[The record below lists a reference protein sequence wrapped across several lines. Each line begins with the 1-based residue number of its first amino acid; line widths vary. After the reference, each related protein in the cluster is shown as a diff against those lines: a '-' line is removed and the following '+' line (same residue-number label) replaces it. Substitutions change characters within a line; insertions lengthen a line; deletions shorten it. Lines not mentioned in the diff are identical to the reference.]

1 MVGYAADQMSERTE
15 TRHLPWPLQDAQ
27 IRAVA
32 VSTHAMN
39 VRHLLYAGVST
50 VLLTASTQ
58 AAIKVTPVQGDGG
71 PGFSL
76 KPVPAPANNDAA
88 TAATFTLV
96 DGTRD
101 PNGGTLDVLHDG
113 RVPNGEDEPA
123 ANFFFRAGTDGGRIQ
138 IDLGKVISVK
148 QVNTY
153 SWHGGTRGPQVYRL
167 YAADGAGDGFKAGPK
182 KGTDPVSCGW
192 KLVASVD
199 TRPKEGDGGGQ
210 HAVSIADSD
219 GPIGKFRYLLLDI
232 SLTESRDAF
241 GNTFYSEIDVVAADG
256 PAPTNNSVMDSKP
269 ILKTFEAANGQ
280 YQFTINA
287 AAAPDLAE
295 WAETE
300 LKPVV
305 QEWYPKIVAML
316 PSEGFRAATNVTL
329 RFRNDMGGI
338 PASASGAGVNMNSQ
352 WFRKELKREAR
363 GSVVHELVHVVQ
375 DYGRARRTNPD
386 AIRTPGWLVEGIP
399 DYIRWFLYEPQTKGA
414 EITQRNV
421 ANSRYDASYR
431 VSGNFLDWLG
441 RTHDKDI
448 VRKIN
453 AAAREGNYSEKLWKE
468 WTGKTVLELGAD
480 WKKAH
485 EERLGV
491 AKPAEEAK

>member
-1 MVGYAADQMSERTE
+1 MNI
-15 TRHLPWPLQDAQ
+15 RHLF
-27 IRAVA
+27 
-32 VSTHAMN
+32 
-39 VRHLLYAGVST
+39 YAGVST
-50 VLLTASTQ
+50 VFLTASTQ

-76 KPVPAPANNDAA
+76 KPVPTPANNDAA
-88 TAATFTLV
+88 TSATFTLV

-101 PNGGTLDVLHDG
+101 PNGGSLDVLHDG
-113 RVPNGEDEPA
+113 RVPSGEDEPA
-123 ANFFFRAGTDGGRIQ
+123 ANFFFRSGTDGGRIQ
-138 IDLGKVISVK
+138 IDLGTATSVK
-148 QVNTY
+148 QVNSY

-167 YAADGAGDGFKAGPK
+167 FASDGSGDGFQATPK
-182 KGTDPVSCGW
+182 KDTDPMSCGW

-210 HAVSIADSD
+210 HAVSISDTD
-219 GPIGKFRYLLLDI
+219 GPIGKFHYLLLDI
-232 SLTESRDAF
+232 AKTEPRDAF
-241 GNTFYSEIDVVAADG
+241 GNTFYSEIDVIDADG
-256 PAPTNNSVMDSKP
+256 PAPTSNSVSDSKP

-287 AAAPDLAE
+287 TAAPDLAE

-300 LKPVV
+300 LRPVV

-375 DYGRARRTNPD
+375 SYGRARRTNPD
-386 AIRTPGWLVEGIP
+386 AIRTPGWLTEGIP

-414 EITQRNV
+414 EITKRNL
-421 ANSRYDASYR
+421 ANARYDASYR
-431 VSGNFLDWLG
+431 VSGNFLDWLV

-453 AAAREGNYSEKLWKE
+453 AAAREGNYSEKLWKD
-468 WTGKTVLELGAD
+468 WTGKTVQELGVDWKKTHEQRLGAD
-480 WKKAH
+480 
-485 EERLGV
+485 
-491 AKPAEEAK
+491 KPSAEAK